1 MAKIFGDM
9 GGDRNGS
16 NELWIFYKD
25 KKPKDNELIYAQFVD
40 ALGMIH
46 LTELTYYAND
56 WKKEKELKLIAWFP
70 LPAPIKP

>member
-16 NELWIFYKD
+16 SELWIFYKD
-25 KKPKDNELIYAQFVD
+25 KKPKNNEKIYAQYVD

-46 LTELTYYAND
+46 LTELTYDAYD
-56 WKKEKELKLIAWFP
+56 WKKEKELKMIAWFP
-70 LPAPIKP
+70 LPAPIEY